1 MNNLHIDPQA
11 PSAKLYRTGFL
22 SIILMVTGLLIY
34 LWCHVQTMNQGQIL
48 EQLRVERQALLQD
61 QERLQVRISGL
72 KQSTR
77 IRDIA
82 MQKLG
87 MVFPSDPPRNLYLKP
102 ATGATNVN

>member
-1 MNNLHIDPQA
+1 
-11 PSAKLYRTGFL
+11 
-22 SIILMVTGLLIY
+22 MVAGLLVY
-34 LWCHVQTMNQGQIL
+34 LWCHIQTMNQGQIL
-48 EQLRVERQALLQD
+48 EQLRVKRQALLQD

-102 ATGATNVN
+102 VPGATNVN

>member
-1 MNNLHIDPQA
+1 MNADHQGA
-11 PSAKLYRTGFL
+11 SAGLYRTGFL
-22 SIILMVTGLLIY
+22 SIILLVVGLLVY
-34 LWCHVQTMNQGQIL
+34 LWGHVQTMNQGQTL
-48 EQLRVERQALLQD
+48 EALRAERQALLQD
-61 QERLQVRISGL
+61 RESLEARIAGL

-102 ATGATNVN
+102 SRGTTDVN